1 MSNQFE
7 IDDFT
12 ALCDEEVVVGGNTC
26 PAVINRTSSRYRDL
40 NEVLKR
46 NETLAEIFVLC
57 ENDIKLNDILTCGK
71 TEFRVLEIREN
82 ITHQIKHLLCA
93 AREKGS
99 IIRGVET

>member
-12 ALCDEEVVVGGNTC
+12 ALCDEEVVVGANTC

-46 NETLAEIFVLC
+46 NETLAEVFVLC
-57 ENDIKLNDILTCGK
+57 ESEIKLNDILTCGD

-82 ITHQIKHLLCA
+82 ITHQIKHLLSA

>member
-12 ALCDEEVVVGGNTC
+12 ALCDEEVVVGSNTC

-57 ENDIKLNDILTCGK
+57 ESEIKLNDILTCGD

>member
-12 ALCDEEVVVGGNTC
+12 ALCDEEVVVGGNAC

-57 ENDIKLNDILTCGK
+57 ESEIKLNDILTCGD

-93 AREKGS
+93 SKNKGS
-99 IIRGVET
+99 TIKGVEV